1 MGSKVINVG
10 ELAAIPLTYG
20 ALSDGLEHIK
30 TELSANVSTSGSGD
44 IASDG
49 ADDLAYLIFEIIQ
62 TALFINSQE
71 YDLDASAQALLDAQG
86 A

>member
-1 MGSKVINVG
+1 MGSKVVNIG

-20 ALSDGLEHIK
+20 ALSGGLEHIK
-30 TELSANVSTSGSGD
+30 TELAANLSTSGSGD

-49 ADDLAYLIFEIIQ
+49 ADDLAYLILEIIQ

-71 YDLDASAQALLDAQG
+71 YDLEASAQALLDAQG